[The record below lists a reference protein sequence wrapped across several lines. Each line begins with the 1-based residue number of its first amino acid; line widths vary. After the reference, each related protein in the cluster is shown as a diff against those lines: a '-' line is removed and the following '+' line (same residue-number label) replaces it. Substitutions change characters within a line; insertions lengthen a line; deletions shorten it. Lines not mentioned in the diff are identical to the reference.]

1 MNEGNIK
8 ASAPA
13 VSKNDDIEVGE
24 SSINPP
30 SIDVEELSRSSD
42 EDKPSSGEPL
52 YGSDM
57 INTSGIIALN
67 QIDLAEKNESE
78 RAKSSPGIEAL
89 EV

>member
-13 VSKNDDIEVGE
+13 ISKNDDIEVGD

-30 SIDVEELSRSSD
+30 SIDIQGLSDSD
-42 EDKPSSGEPL
+42 EEDKPSSGEPL
-52 YGSDM
+52 YGSEM
-57 INTSGIIALN
+57 PSHGGVIALN

-78 RAKSSPGIEAL
+78 RPNQRKGIEAL